1 MYICTYVY
9 HKRTNMQIRNPVD
22 FLGFIAST
30 QLHNIRGKQQGAFY
44 LTKLNNENGNYIDII
59 R

>member
-44 LTKLNNENGNYIDII
+44 LTKFNNENGNYI